1 MFKTYLPRF
10 KPILS
15 FKHFSS
21 LKSSNPFLVVYIFS
35 KLKLPV
41 PLFLNSFEAI
51 KAKIMIQHSEL
62 IINKDGSIFHLHL
75 KPGQISD
82 QIILVGDPKR
92 VETIASNFSK
102 TEYSIQNREFKTIT
116 GWYNDK
122 KLTVI
127 STGIGTDNI
136 DIVLNEL
143 DALANIDFEK
153 RAIKPVHKSLTIV
166 RIGTSGGLQPDLPV
180 NSFVVS
186 EKSMGFDGM
195 LNFYAN
201 REEYCDIEFEKAF
214 KSYTKWNKSL
224 PTFYVADASE
234 KLILKFND
242 DIFKPGVTIS
252 APGFYGPQG
261 RVLRLPLAVPELNR
275 QIEEFRFGNHKI
287 TNFEMESSAIYG
299 LSKMLGHE
307 ALTICLIIAN
317 RVTLTANESYHHEM
331 KKLITLVL
339 ERLTRD

>member
-1 MFKTYLPRF
+1 
-10 KPILS
+10 
-15 FKHFSS
+15 
-21 LKSSNPFLVVYIFS
+21 
-35 KLKLPV
+35 
-41 PLFLNSFEAI
+41 
-51 KAKIMIQHSEL
+51 MIQHSEL

-75 KPGQISD
+75 KSEQISD
-82 QIILVGDPKR
+82 NIILVGDPGR
-92 VETIASNFSK
+92 VDTISTHFSK
-102 TEYSIQNREFKTIT
+102 IEFSVQNREFKTIT
-116 GWYNDK
+116 GWFNGNR
-122 KLTVI
+122 LTVI

-143 DALANIDFEK
+143 DALANIDLKTRTINKE
-153 RAIKPVHKSLTIV
+153 HKSLNIV

-186 EKSMGFDGM
+186 EKSIGFDGM

-201 REEYCDIEFEKAF
+201 REKHCDLEFEKAF
-214 KSYTKWNKSL
+214 QTFTNWNKSL
-224 PTFYVADASE
+224 PTFYVVDASR
-234 KLILKFND
+234 KLLSKFED
-242 DIFKPGVTIS
+242 DIFRKGVTIS

-261 RVLRLPLAVPELNR
+261 RVLRLPLAVPELNK
-275 QIEEFRFGNHKI
+275 QIEEFRYEQHKI

-317 RVTLTANESYHHEM
+317 RVVLTANENYHDEM

-339 ERLTRD
+339 EHLTTD